1 MLAYCKELLED
12 QNWHMEVPSKYAK
25 LVTCP
30 LTAAERGD
38 GTLDKEATS
47 HDDCLMHSDYRL
59 CSGIEK

>member
-12 QNWHMEVPSKYAK
+12 QNWHIWWSPPNMPSWLHA
-25 LVTCP
+25 LVQQPRKVTVRW
-30 LTAAERGD
+30 T
-38 GTLDKEATS
+38 EATS